1 MHMVRFNTTIQK
13 FEQQGEKT
21 GWTYILIPAAIAQKL
36 KPGNKKSFRV
46 KGRLDD
52 YSIGGVALIPM
63 GEGDFIMPINATM
76 RKGIKKRHGAPLQ
89 VQLEIDEKPVLPP
102 PELIECLKDE
112 PKAFEHYN
120 RLPKSHQNYFTRW
133 IESAKT
139 EQTKAKRIAQSIS
152 ALSMGLHFG
161 DAMRMTRKNN
171 NELLGN

>member
-1 MHMVRFNTTIQK
+1 MVRFNTTIQK

-36 KPGNKKSFRV
+36 KPDNKKSFRV

-52 YSIGGVALIPM
+52 YSISGVALIPM
-63 GEGDFIMPINATM
+63 GEGDFIMAINATI
-76 RKGIKKRHGAPLQ
+76 RKGIKKRHGAPLK
-89 VQLEIDEKPVLPP
+89 VQLEIDEKPILPP

-112 PKAFEHYN
+112 PKALEHYN

-152 ALSMGLHFG
+152 ALSMGLHIG
-161 DAMRMTRKNN
+161 EAMRMTRKNN
-171 NELLGN
+171 NELLGK